1 MDNQQNIQDDPMGLN
16 GGLPAPNIQ
25 PFSVPEGYFEGFA
38 ASVLAKIKGQ
48 TLSAADE
55 LRELSPLLAGLPR
68 VLPYTVPVGYFEENI
83 AGLPFIFE
91 SEASVVLDSI
101 DKAMPYAVPQGYF
114 ENVAEQVLTN
124 VAPQKAKVVPFF
136 ARTWMRA
143 AVAAVIG
150 GVMFIGGYRLLNSTE
165 NEEATASTPRHADTT
180 QRQLAQA
187 KKPSTATQAIQ
198 KASTAD
204 LDAFINSVPLNVEK
218 LSKTKSAAPAEQGEV
233 KELLQ
238 NVSVKEMDAFLEQL
252 PTGDE
257 ELAVID

>member
-1 MDNQQNIQDDPMGLN
+1 MDNQQNIQDDPLGLN
-16 GGLPAPNIQ
+16 GGLPAPNNP

-38 ASVLAKIKGQ
+38 ASVLAKVKGQ
-48 TLSAADE
+48 TASAADE

-68 VLPYTVPVGYFEENI
+68 ELPYTVPAGYFEQTI
-83 AGLPFIFE
+83 AGLPSVFSDETSVIL
-91 SEASVVLDSI
+91 EAA
-101 DKAMPYAVPQGYF
+101 DKAMPYVVPQGYF
-114 ENVAEQVLTN
+114 ENLAGQVLTK
-124 VAPQKAKVVPFF
+124 VAPRQAKVVPFF

-165 NEEATASTPRHADTT
+165 NEEATASTSQPADTT
-180 QRQLAQA
+180 QRMVAKTRLSSVAQDI
-187 KKPSTATQAIQ
+187 K
-198 KASTAD
+198 KASTAE
-204 LDAFINSVPLNVEK
+204 LDAFIKSVPLEVAK
-218 LSKTKSAAPAEQGEV
+218 TPKTKTASSTEHGEV

-252 PTGDE
+252 PTGDD